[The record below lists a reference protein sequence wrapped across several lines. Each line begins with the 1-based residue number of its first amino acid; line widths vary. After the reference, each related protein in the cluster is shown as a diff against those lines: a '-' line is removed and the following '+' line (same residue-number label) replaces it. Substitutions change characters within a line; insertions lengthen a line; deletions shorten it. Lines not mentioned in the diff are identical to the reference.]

1 MKKIFLSLITLIILG
16 RLATAQVADHAIGLR
31 FGSGDG
37 FGTEISYQHGLGS
50 FNRMEL
56 NLGFSSSHENSN
68 YYNSWSFTGLYHWVW
83 KLDKQLYWYAG
94 PGGKIGGFSHDQNF
108 NNTYNDGFFLAAA
121 GDLGIEYVFPVGI
134 QLALNARPEI
144 GLINHGSGINVGFAV
159 RYQF

>member
-1 MKKIFLSLITLIILG
+1 MKRIILLLITIISLG
-16 RLATAQVADHAIGLR
+16 SLTKAQVAEHSIGLR

-37 FGTEISYQHGLGS
+37 LGTEISYQHGLGS
-50 FNRMEL
+50 FNRLEFD
-56 NLGFSSSHENSN
+56 LGFSSSRATSK
-68 YYNSWSFTGLYHWVW
+68 YYNSWSFTGLYHWMW

-94 PGGKIGGFSHDQNF
+94 PGGRIGGWSYDQNYNHSY
-108 NNTYNDGFFLAAA
+108 NNGMFLVAA

-134 QLALNARPEI
+134 QVALDARPEI

>member
-1 MKKIFLSLITLIILG
+1 MKRIIFLLITFISLG
-16 RLATAQVADHAIGLR
+16 GLVKAQVADHAIGLR

-37 FGTEISYQHGLGS
+37 LGTEISYQHGLGS
-50 FNRMEL
+50 FNRLEL
-56 NLGFSSSHENSN
+56 DLGFSSNHAANN

-83 KLDKQLYWYAG
+83 KLDKQLYWYVG
-94 PGGKIGGFSHDQNF
+94 PGGKMGGWNYDQNNSSY
-108 NNTYNDGFFLAAA
+108 NNGFYLSAA

-144 GLINHGSGINVGFAV
+144 GLINHGTGINVGFAV